1 MRTVLIDDVLLILLV
16 DDFLDANNVV
26 TSLVLLL
33 LGHFVDLHE
42 DLVLPLLAD
51 GVPAFFVFI
60 YVLLA
65 GFDGPGFG
73 LDAAAF
79 VPLDGLSSADL
90 AKAAFAET
98 CPMVDYVESVG
109 VTLEDAETIFFSD
122 ELLEVI
128 LD

>member
-16 DDFLDANNVV
+16 DDFLDADDVV
-26 TSLVLLL
+26 PSLVLLL
-33 LGHFVDLHE
+33 LGHLVDLHE

-51 GVPAFFVFI
+51 GVPALFVFI